1 MITLL
6 DLLNLVDPIERMYM
20 NTTSQVIINLC
31 RHLGTGKR
39 LPTDEWRIKK
49 LSELNSITNE
59 TIEIIA
65 ANTGRLPYE
74 LREAFQNAMLIGT
87 AETNS
92 ILQRARQAGLLR
104 SAPSMED
111 SQAMADLLQ
120 AYVAQA
126 QQTFNLV
133 NTNMLNSTI
142 MRYTSVINDVS
153 RIEALQKVSGEQEL
167 REKLLYTQGTLNMA
181 SSSVVTGIESR
192 TQAVRDAIKDL
203 TSKGITGW
211 IDAGGHHWTAEAYVN
226 MDIRTTCHNVAIE
239 AQKERSA
246 EYGVSTFQISTHS
259 GARPLCAP
267 YQGWICSWEGGGYTV
282 HDLYGKEYLVHDIN
296 TETTY
301 GEAAGIFGINC
312 GHFPETFVDGF
323 SVPRYNELTPE
334 QEKQNTI
341 EYAQSQQQRQI
352 EREIRQAKTD
362 ALGMKAAN
370 DPAGFAEASKKVKE
384 KNAEYRSFCDQTGR
398 TPRPDRTQVVG
409 YNRKAAAQANA
420 WAKKPANTQGDLQA
434 ATKKREKSQF
444 LKNLEAQGVG
454 SKKVSKL
461 AKKLTDDEIIKRLGG
476 ADQTSGSCASLTLA
490 YAGNKA
496 GYDVLDFRG
505 GKSQSAFSRGGWK
518 SSAFYDEKLHGSF
531 TVSKNDIKACNDLM
545 AQMQAGKQYSLVTGS
560 HAAIVR
566 IDPDTGAWQW
576 LELQSANNNGWH
588 DMNDDVLKWRFGC
601 RQKGKYEFTSALIDI
616 DEYANNPEFRSILSY
631 INTAEGD
638 QHKGKGGGIK

>member
-6 DLLNLVDPIERMYM
+6 DLLRLADPIERMYM
-20 NTTSQVIINLC
+20 NTSSQVLINLY
-31 RHLGTGKR
+31 RHLGSGKR

-59 TIEIIA
+59 TMEIIA
-65 ANTGRLPYE
+65 ANTGRLPQE
-74 LREAFQNAMLIGT
+74 LTQVFREAMLAGSS
-87 AETNS
+87 ETEM
-92 ILQRARQAGLLR
+92 ILQQARRAGLLR
-104 SAPSMED
+104 AAPSMED

-133 NTNMLNSTI
+133 NTNMLNSTL
-142 MRYTSVINDVS
+142 MRYTTCVEDIA
-153 RIEALQKVSGEQEL
+153 RIEKLQNASNERLL
-167 REKLLYTQGTLNMA
+167 RDQLVYTQGTLNMA

-203 TSKGITGW
+203 ASKGITGW

-226 MDIRTTCHNVAIE
+226 MDIRTTAHNVAIE

-267 YQGWICSWEGGGYTV
+267 YQGWICSWEGGGGVV
-282 HDLYGKEYLVHDIN
+282 HDLYGKEYRVHDIN
-296 TETTY
+296 ETSY

-334 QEKQNTI
+334 QEKQNAI

-352 EREIRQAKTD
+352 EREIRQAKTE

-370 DPAGFAEASKKVKE
+370 DPEGFREASTKVKE
-384 KNAEYRSFCDQTGR
+384 KNAEYRSFCEQTGR

-409 YNRKAAAQANA
+409 YNRKTSAQVNA
-420 WAKKPANTQGDLQA
+420 WAKKPAGSQGDLQA
-434 ATKKREKSQF
+434 TTKKREKSQF

-476 ADQTSGSCASLTLA
+476 ADQTTGSCASLTLA

-531 TVSKNDIKACNDLM
+531 ISSKNDIKACNELILNM
-545 AQMQAGKQYSLVTGS
+545 KEGKQYSLVSGS

-566 IDPDTGAWQW
+566 ISPDTGEIQW
-576 LELQSANNNGWH
+576 LELQSASNNGWH
-588 DMNDDVLKWRFGC
+588 SMNDDVLKWRFGC

-616 DEYANNPEFRSILSY
+616 DDYANNPEIRSILSY